1 MDPDQTSYGTG
12 TPVKNGLTI
21 QEAHSLLVGLAK
33 DTRTTCIELVEVN
46 PCLDD
51 KVNKMAEVAFE
62 LIQSIAQTIEKN

>member
-1 MDPDQTSYGTG
+1 
-12 TPVKNGLTI
+12 
-21 QEAHSLLVGLAK
+21 LAK

>member
-21 QEAHSLLVGLAK
+21 KEAHSLLVGLAK